1 MSSKIDFTLSEDT
14 QSVVMTLVNDE
25 VSDTPVA
32 LSLSAE
38 QVTQLV
44 QVLGHIR
51 ETLLQETDVPPI
63 VGARFTPV
71 VRTRWALQP
80 EARTEGSVLAFQHP
94 AYGPV
99 GLVLAPADV
108 DKLMHGLQLHHGMW
122 HKQQPAPGKLN

>member
-14 QSVVMTLVNDE
+14 QSVVMTLVSE
-25 VSDTPVA
+25 EASDTSMALP
-32 LSLSAE
+32 LSLE

-51 ETLLQETDVPPI
+51 ETLLKNADVPPI
-63 VGARFTPV
+63 EGARFTPV

-80 EARTEGSVLAFQHP
+80 EARTDGSVLAFHHP

-99 GLVLAPADV
+99 GLVLTPADA
-108 DKLMHGLQLHHGMW
+108 DRLMHGLQLHHEMR
-122 HKQQPAPGKLN
+122 HKQHPTRGKLN